1 MKLPAYF
8 RSLAARFF
16 HWSQT
21 ENELEEELRSHIKL
35 RADDLERVGL
45 TRADAE
51 RRARI
56 GSEIRHRVALGR
68 TGSSKRAQCS
78 RASSLPDGQ
87 TVGPQRWC

>member
-16 HWSQT
+16 HRSQT

-51 RRARI
+51 RRADRI
-56 GSEIRHRVALGR
+56 RDQAPCRAGADRVVE
-68 TGSSKRAQCS
+68 TRAM
-78 RASSLPDGQ
+78 LDGII
-87 TVGPQRWC
+87 VA